1 MIPLLKLK
9 KDIQFN
15 DNLRSVLGTLKS
27 ISVLQFRIL
36 EQKLKV
42 FESFEK
48 SLGEFFNAVDLERI
62 EHPFLGSPKGKVGII
77 AVTSNRGLLGG
88 LNTRIVNAALIIQKE
103 RGGSLF
109 IVGEQ
114 GKTYAQHCKVAFTA
128 YPGIMDDVRYPQ
140 AYEIRDR
147 LFEQLQAG
155 RFDSIQIIYP
165 RALSLVNH
173 KIETAFLL
181 PLTGLRSESASPAAD
196 MSQFI
201 FESSVVSILEYLAY
215 LWVGQRIGDIFGMS
229 RLAEMGARFI
239 HLEESTQK
247 IQKVNQKLRLQY
259 FKFRHEVI
267 DQSMRELFAARTL
280 YAG

>member
-247 IQKVNQKLRLQY
+247 IQKVNQKLKLQY